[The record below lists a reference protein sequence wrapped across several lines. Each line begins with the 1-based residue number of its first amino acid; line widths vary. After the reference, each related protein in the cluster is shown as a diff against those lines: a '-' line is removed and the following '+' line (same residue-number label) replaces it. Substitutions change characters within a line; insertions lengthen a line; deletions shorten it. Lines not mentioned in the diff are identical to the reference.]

1 MEIIITYILDYLCSE
16 KQPDVKH
23 HQLAKTKPLPSMDSL
38 GPPPAKPP
46 KPPAVNLQAFQRQA
60 GVPKTHK
67 EGKEMHGAPHAASQP
82 AGVTAPA
89 PVSPSHLPL
98 CFSSQVTI
106 LNCFHMGLDIHHC
119 LFSHGGH
126 GSLPVKWQICGTWPL
141 IAAEPAGFPWEHC
154 IWSLGICPRGRKR
167 KEQGREA
174 ESFCVSYK
182 ACVVN
187 RSGAVEEGEGVK
199 REEVGVNLACN
210 TRGSLRA
217 LWSAFS

>member
-89 PVSPSHLPL
+89 PV
-98 CFSSQVTI
+98 T
-106 LNCFHMGLDIHHC
+106 
-119 LFSHGGH
+119 
-126 GSLPVKWQICGTWPL
+126 SLSASV
-141 IAAEPAGFPWEHC
+141 
-154 IWSLGICPRGRKR
+154 PR
-167 KEQGREA
+167 
-174 ESFCVSYK
+174 
-182 ACVVN
+182 
-187 RSGAVEEGEGVK
+187 
-199 REEVGVNLACN
+199 
-210 TRGSLRA
+210 
-217 LWSAFS
+217 